1 MNKETLIKL
10 AGSQKKLAELLN
22 VTQPAIAQ
30 WKTIPESRIW
40 QLKLIKPE
48 WFSLENQDRI
58 A

>member
-48 WFSLENQDRI
+48 WFSSENQDRI